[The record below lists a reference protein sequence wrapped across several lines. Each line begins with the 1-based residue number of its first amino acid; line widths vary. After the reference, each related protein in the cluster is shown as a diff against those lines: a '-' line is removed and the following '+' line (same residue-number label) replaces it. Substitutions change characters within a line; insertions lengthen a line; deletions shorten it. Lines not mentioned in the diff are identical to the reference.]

1 MILNYRVDGGA
12 FYREPMVA
20 TGVPHEYSAQ
30 IPAQP
35 WGSVVEYYLTAINSQ
50 GESGSNPLNAP
61 ANVHYFSI
69 NNGFSDAL
77 ESDTAWFPDL
87 LGNDAASGLWTR
99 ADPVGT
105 VYEGHVIQPEDDHT
119 DFPGTDC
126 FVTGNGSV
134 GGGAGENDVD
144 HGKTTLMSPVYD
156 LTGGHDI
163 QISYWRW
170 YTNSWGYN
178 PSEDYWSVDISN
190 DGGQTWSSVEYSY
203 LSSSSWQLKSI
214 DLADYFAVPGLV
226 QLRFIAE
233 DIGGGSLV
241 EAAVDDL
248 TIVGIFDDVSGVNP
262 GEAPENPG
270 IGLAQNMPNPFN
282 PRTIISFNLE
292 QAGLAN
298 LKIYDARGRLVNVLV
313 AGELQSGE
321 HRVVWNGTDRMGR
334 TMPSGA
340 YVYVLETGKTS
351 VARRMMLLR

>member
-1 MILNYRVDGGA
+1 MQ
-12 FYREPMVA
+12 E
-20 TGVPHEYSAQ
+20 TGTPHEYSAQ

-35 WGSVVEYYLTAINSQ
+35 WGSIVEYYLTATNSQ
-50 GESGSNPLNAP
+50 GEFGSYPLNAP
-61 ANVHYFSI
+61 GNLHYFAI

-87 LGNDAASGLWTR
+87 LGNTAASGLWTR

-105 VYEGHVIQPEDDHT
+105 VYEGHNIQPEDDHT

-126 FVTGNGSV
+126 FVTGNGSL
-134 GGGAGENDVD
+134 GGSAGENDVD
-144 HGKTTLMSPVYD
+144 HGKTTLLSPVFD

-190 DGGQTWSSVEYSY
+190 DGGQTWSSVEYTY
-203 LSSSSWQLKSI
+203 LSSSSWQQRSI
-214 DLADYFAVPGLV
+214 DLADFFAVPDLV

-248 TIVGIFDDVSGVNP
+248 TIIGIFDPVSGISQ
-262 GEAPENPG
+262 GDAPENPG
-270 IGLAQNMPNPFN
+270 VGLAQNMPNPFN
-282 PRTIISFNLE
+282 PRTVIPFNLE
-292 QAGLAN
+292 RAGPATLTV
-298 LKIYDARGRLVNVLV
+298 YDARGRLVSVLL
-313 AGELQSGE
+313 AGELESGDNSA
-321 HRVVWNGTDRMGR
+321 VWDGTDRRGR
-334 TMPSGA
+334 SVPSGA
-340 YVYVLETGKTS
+340 YVYVLETGTTS
-351 VARRMMLLR
+351 LARRMLLLR